1 MKALRF
7 YAPGDLRLEEVPEP
21 VCGPDEIKLRV
32 VNCSTCGTDV
42 KIRNN
47 GHQNLSPPR
56 IIGHEIAGEV
66 IEVGEN
72 VNSTYGSSWQPGDRA
87 QVIAAVPCGECH
99 ECLKGWMEVCQNQTS
114 VGYQYDGGFAEY
126 LIVPQQVLKVDGLN
140 RIPDNVGY
148 DEASAAEPFACAI
161 NAQEQLDIEEGD
173 FTVVFGAGPIGCM
186 HIRIARGVHKVGP
199 VVLVDINDER
209 LRMSAEA
216 VGPEHVINSSNED
229 VVARVMELTDGR
241 GADVIIT
248 ATPAGITQEQ
258 AIAMAARNGR
268 ISFFGGLP
276 KTNPNITVDS
286 NLVHYRQLHLHGANG
301 SSPTHNK
308 QALEY
313 ISTGQV
319 PVKDLITARVPLAN
333 VLDAFDIVASG
344 QAIKV
349 TVEP

>member
-7 YAPGDLRLEEVPEP
+7 YAPGDLRVEDVPEP
-21 VCGPDEIKLRV
+21 VCGPREVKIKV
-32 VNCSTCGTDV
+32 KNCSTCGTDV

-47 GHQNLSPPR
+47 GHVNITR
-56 IIGHEIAGEV
+56 VTTMGHEVAGEV
-66 IEVGEN
+66 VEVGTEALGGFA
-72 VNSTYGSSWQPGDRA
+72 VGDRV
-87 QVIAAVPCGECH
+87 QCIAAVPCGECH
-99 ECLKGWMEVCQNQTS
+99 ECGKGWMEVCQNQTS

-126 LIVPQQVLKVDGLN
+126 MIVPEQVLKVDGLN
-140 RIPDNVGY
+140 RIPENVGY

-161 NAQEQLDIEEGD
+161 NAQEQLGIEEGD

-186 HIRIARGVHKVGP
+186 HIRIARGVHKVGT

-209 LRMSAEA
+209 LAMSADA
-216 VGPEHVINSSNED
+216 VQPDHVINAAKVD
-229 VVARVMELTDGR
+229 VVAEVMRLTGGR
-241 GADVIIT
+241 GADVVIT
-248 ATPAGITQEQ
+248 ATPANVTQEQ

-276 KTNPNITVDS
+276 KNNPIIACDS

-301 SSPTHNK
+301 SSPYHNK
-308 QALEY
+308 LALEY

-319 PVKDLITARVPLAN
+319 PVKDLITKHIPLAD
-333 VLDAFDIVASG
+333 VLTAFDIVARG
-344 QAIKV
+344 EAIKV